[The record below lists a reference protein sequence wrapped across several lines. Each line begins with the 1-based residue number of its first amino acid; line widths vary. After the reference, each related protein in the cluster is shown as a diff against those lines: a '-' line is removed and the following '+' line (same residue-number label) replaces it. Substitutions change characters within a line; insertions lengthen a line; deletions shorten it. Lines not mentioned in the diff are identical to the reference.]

1 MAPLL
6 LLVRR
11 AAWRRA
17 SSSEAAVLPSCAAVR
32 KRIFNMLPYG
42 RKISWWLVVRLR
54 LISEQRMRANA
65 LDMRI
70 AVRKRKERT

>member
-1 MAPLL
+1 M
-6 LLVRR
+6 
-11 AAWRRA
+11 
-17 SSSEAAVLPSCAAVR
+17 PSCAAV
-32 KRIFNMLPYG
+32 KTRIFNMLAYG

-70 AVRKRKERT
+70 DVR